1 MASKCRKVKGQ
12 AKDVVDVEEQ
22 EEEEVVDVKEE
33 EVEEQEVVDVP
44 KLLQATLLAG
54 LYSRRFLRLGPGQL
68 LPRKL
73 KAGPH
78 ALPAIQ
84 LVITSLR
91 RSSR

>member
-22 EEEEVVDVKEE
+22 EVVDVKEE